1 MMLTVWV
8 DDWQMQCCGE
18 DFAVG
23 DVVSWT
29 LIEADP
35 EDYADVVGEKR
46 AEGIGFREEHHG
58 GAGECAA
65 ASVEVLSID
74 EVHCRYEIPAGA
86 TDRLHVPVRD
96 TTVLVPVGR
105 ADGWARPRPDVSFA
119 GYLVTARR
127 VTGLPEDAVT

>member
-1 MMLTVWV
+1 MTLTVWV

-29 LIEADP
+29 LLEAGP
-35 EDYADVVGEKR
+35 EDYADVVGGKR
-46 AEGIGFREEHHG
+46 AAGIGFREEHHG
-58 GAGECAA
+58 REGERAA
-65 ASVEVLSID
+65 TSVEVLSID

-119 GYLVTARR
+119 GYLVTVRR
-127 VTGLPEDAVT
+127 VTGLPEGAVA